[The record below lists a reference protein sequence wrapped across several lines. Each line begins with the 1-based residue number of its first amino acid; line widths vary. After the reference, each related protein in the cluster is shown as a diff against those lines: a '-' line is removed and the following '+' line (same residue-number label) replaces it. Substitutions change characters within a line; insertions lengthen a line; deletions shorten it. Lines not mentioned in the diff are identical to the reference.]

1 MVMNKVIAENVQQLL
16 DQEGTEIGP
25 TEYVEITQEQI
36 NTFARATGDFQWIHV
51 DEERAKRE
59 SPFKKTIAHGYLTVS
74 MIPTLLFK
82 ILDVRN
88 SQMTVNYGIE
98 KLRFGE
104 PVLVND
110 RIRLKAKLASVKQL
124 RKITRVVVEGKIEI
138 ENKNKPAVEG
148 SVVLLYYF

>member
-1 MVMNKVIAENVQQLL
+1 MNKVIAENVQQLL

-25 TEYVEITQEQI
+25 TEYVEITQKQI

>member
-1 MVMNKVIAENVQQLL
+1 MNKVIAENVQQLL
-16 DQEGTEIGP
+16 EQEGTEIGP

-51 DEERAKRE
+51 DEERAKKE
-59 SPFKKTIAHGYLTVS
+59 SPFKKPIAHGYLTVS

-82 ILDVRN
+82 ILKVRN

-110 RIRLKAKLASVKQL
+110 RIRLVARLASVKQL
-124 RKITRVVVEGKIEI
+124 RKITKVVVDGKIEI
-138 ENKNKPAVEG
+138 ENKIKPAVEG

>member
-1 MVMNKVIAENVQQLL
+1 MNKVIAENVQQLL

>member
-1 MVMNKVIAENVQQLL
+1 MNKVIAENVQQLL
-16 DQEGTEIGP
+16 EQAGTEIGP

-51 DEERAKRE
+51 DEERAKKE
-59 SPFKKTIAHGYLTVS
+59 SPFKKPIAHGYLTVS

-82 ILDVRN
+82 ILKVRN

-110 RIRLKAKLASVKQL
+110 RIRLVARLASVKQL
-124 RKITRVVVEGKIEI
+124 RKITKVVVDGKIEI
-138 ENKNKPAVEG
+138 ENKIKPAVEG

>member
-1 MVMNKVIAENVQQLL
+1 MNKVIAENVQQLFK
-16 DQEGTEIGP
+16 QEGAEIGP

-59 SPFKKTIAHGYLTVS
+59 SPFKKPVAHGYLTVS

-110 RIRLKAKLASVKQL
+110 RIRLKANLASVKQL